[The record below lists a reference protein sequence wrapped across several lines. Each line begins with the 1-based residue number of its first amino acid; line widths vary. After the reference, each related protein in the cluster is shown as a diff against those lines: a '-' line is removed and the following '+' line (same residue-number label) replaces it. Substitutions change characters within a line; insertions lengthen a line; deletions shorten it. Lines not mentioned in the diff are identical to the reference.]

1 MESIRVESPILWSHC
16 ELYVLC
22 VLFEIVDIANINIL
36 LHLPRIRLKTLIM
49 QKKFLFCLFYIFCS
63 IKIGI
68 AQTTVI
74 CERLSLFNEIKK
86 DVAAEYW
93 PEFGR
98 DTNQSPLIYVTD
110 SFSYVFNSDP
120 EFLKD
125 SVVSAIKCGEKNLK
139 KIRNVDARPFVM
151 ENRMSFSDRNSP
163 FFYNPVMMCS
173 SVEIMLKNIPDF
185 TTSEEWSQL
194 VLHEY
199 FHSFQFRNK
208 AVIDYLADTIKFSA
222 DTLTYFY
229 LNDSV
234 FKNSLREEN
243 RFLLA
248 AIRTNSIDSA
258 GYYYKKFIEERALR
272 RTYFRLKYEY
282 DITTYENFWEKI
294 EGTARYVEYYCGD
307 IFYQYSKSKMKITDP
322 LFKNF
327 SAFNKK
333 NFSEG
338 KHFKER
344 EEMMAYYFYV
354 TGFNLCRLMD
364 KLKIEYK
371 SVLFK
376 NGGVALTDLM
386 PR

>member
-1 MESIRVESPILWSHC
+1 
-16 ELYVLC
+16 
-22 VLFEIVDIANINIL
+22 
-36 LHLPRIRLKTLIM
+36 
-49 QKKFLFCLFYIFCS
+49 
-63 IKIGI
+63 
-68 AQTTVI
+68 
-74 CERLSLFNEIKK
+74 
-86 DVAAEYW
+86 
-93 PEFGR
+93 
-98 DTNQSPLIYVTD
+98 
-110 SFSYVFNSDP
+110 
-120 EFLKD
+120 LKD
-125 SVVSAIKCGEKNLK
+125 SVVSTFKCGEKNLK

-151 ENRMSFSDRNSP
+151 ENRMSFSDRVSP
-163 FFYNPVMMCS
+163 FYYNPVMMCS
-173 SVEIMLKNIPDF
+173 SVEIMLENIPDF
-185 TTSEEWSQL
+185 TTTEEWFQL

-208 AVIDYLADTIKFSA
+208 ALISYLADTIKFSA

-229 LNDSV
+229 LNDSL
-234 FKNSLREEN
+234 FKNSLYEEN
-243 RFLLA
+243 RLLLA
-248 AIRTNSIDSA
+248 AINTNSQDST

-282 DITTYENFWEKI
+282 DISTYENFWEKI

-307 IFYQYSKSKMKITDP
+307 IFYQYSKSKIKITDP

-338 KHFKER
+338 KQFKAR

-364 KLKIEYK
+364 KMQIEYK

-376 NGGVALTDLM
+376 NGGVALTDLL
-386 PR
+386 PRE